1 MSVRKS
7 EYSNLGYETV
17 QSLKAIYKRM
27 KADDKFKVVALEM
40 SNKYLMGGSETQKS
54 EEDFLK
60 AINVTLES
68 QCL

>member
-17 QSLKAIYKRM
+17 QTLKSIYKRM

-40 SNKYLMGGSETQKS
+40 SNKYLIGVSETQKS
-54 EEDFLK
+54 EEDFL
-60 AINVTLES
+60 
-68 QCL
+68 